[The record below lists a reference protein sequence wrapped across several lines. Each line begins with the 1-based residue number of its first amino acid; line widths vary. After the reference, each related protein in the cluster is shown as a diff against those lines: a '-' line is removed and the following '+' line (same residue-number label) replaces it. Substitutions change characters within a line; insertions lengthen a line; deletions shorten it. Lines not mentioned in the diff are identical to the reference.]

1 MASVTGVK
9 RGYAKKPPFFDYS
22 QIDNENVKL
31 LKQKAKKLSKID
43 SMSLFDAGKELKEAQ
58 DIFAGNKSVSFGE
71 WAGIL
76 GITPKTAY
84 NYINVYCF
92 LVKRVS
98 HIKLL
103 EKLPARVLYQ
113 ISKPSAE
120 PEIIE
125 AVISGK
131 IKTFKDLKE
140 YESGGVEAENSE
152 DVSDNEEE
160 THERKLESIF
170 TDVTELKKSLSEN
183 NPGIEELEKLLSE
196 LELLNSEITS
206 FRELLLSRIRRDEEK
221 KEIKK
226 SGIQRLFD
234 VYTKNQRG
242 I

>member
-9 RGYAKKPPFFDYS
+9 RGHVKKPPFFDYS
-22 QIDNENVKL
+22 QIDNEHVKL

-71 WAGIL
+71 WAGSL

-120 PEIIE
+120 PGIIE

-131 IKTFKDLKE
+131 IKTFKDLKA
-140 YESGGVEAENSE
+140 YDSGVVEAENGE
-152 DVSDNEEE
+152 DISDNEEE
-160 THERKLESIF
+160 THERKLESII
-170 TDVTELKKSLSEN
+170 TDIAELRKSLSES
-183 NPGIEELEKLLSE
+183 PTGIEKSEKLLSA
-196 LELLNSEITS
+196 LELLNSEIAS
-206 FRELLLSRIRRDEEK
+206 FKELLLSRIRRDEEK
-221 KEIKK
+221 KEISK
-226 SGIQRLFD
+226 SGIQLLFD
-234 VYTKNQRG
+234 VYTKTERR

>member
-9 RGYAKKPPFFDYS
+9 RGHVKKPPFFDYS

-43 SMSLFDAGKELKEAQ
+43 SMRLFDAGKELKEAQ

-71 WAGIL
+71 WAGSL

-125 AVISGK
+125 AVISGR
-131 IKTFKDLKE
+131 IKSFKDLKA
-140 YESGGVEAENSE
+140 YESGVVEENGE
-152 DVSDNEEE
+152 DISDNEEE
-160 THERKLESIF
+160 THERKLESII
-170 TDVTELKKSLSEN
+170 TDIAELRKSLSESTT
-183 NPGIEELEKLLSE
+183 GIEKSEKLLSA

-206 FRELLLSRIRRDEEK
+206 FRELLLSRVRRDEEK
-221 KEIKK
+221 KEISK
-226 SGIQRLFD
+226 SGIQLLFD
-234 VYTKNQRG
+234 VYTKNERG

>member
-9 RGYAKKPPFFDYS
+9 RGHVKKPPFFDYS

-43 SMSLFDAGKELKEAQ
+43 SMRLFDAGKELKEAQ

-71 WAGIL
+71 WAGNL

-125 AVISGK
+125 AVISGR
-131 IKTFKDLKE
+131 IKSFKDLKA
-140 YESGGVEAENSE
+140 YESGVVEENGE
-152 DVSDNEEE
+152 DISDNEEE
-160 THERKLESIF
+160 THERKLESII
-170 TDVTELKKSLSEN
+170 TDIAELKKSLSESI
-183 NPGIEELEKLLSE
+183 PGIEELEKLLST
-196 LELLNSEITS
+196 LELLNSEIAS
-206 FRELLLSRIRRDEEK
+206 LQELLLSRIRRNEEK
-221 KEIKK
+221 KEISK
-226 SGIQRLFD
+226 SGIQLLFD
-234 VYTKNQRG
+234 VYTKNERG